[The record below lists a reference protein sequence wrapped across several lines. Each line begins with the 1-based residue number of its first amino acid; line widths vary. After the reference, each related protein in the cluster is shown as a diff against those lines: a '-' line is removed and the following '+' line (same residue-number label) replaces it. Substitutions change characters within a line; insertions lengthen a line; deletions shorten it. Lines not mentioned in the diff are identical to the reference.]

1 MPRGG
6 GNRLPAAVK
15 AARGTLRRSREN
27 PAAPKVEAGSPPRPP
42 KHLPEMER
50 AVWRE
55 LARQVGPGGT
65 GIYSPAFYSCFR
77 LAVRAVYLVDS
88 AGPDT
93 PPTAVGR
100 YVQTAAGMLSRLGL
114 DPASVSKA
122 SHAPK
127 KKAPSALDEFSVER
141 RPGALRAVE

>member
-1 MPRGG
+1 MK
-6 GNRLPAAVK
+6 AV
-15 AARGTLRRSREN
+15 RGTLRKSREI
-27 PAAPKVEAGSPPRPP
+27 PDAPEVETGIPPRPP
-42 KHLPEMER
+42 RHLSPGEK

-55 LARQVGPGGT
+55 VARQVGPDGT

-77 LAVRAVYLVDS
+77 LAVRALYLVDAATS
-88 AGPDT
+88 DT
-93 PPTAVGR
+93 PATALGR

-127 KKAPSALDEFSVER
+127 KREPSALDESTVY
-141 RPGALRAVE
+141 PGKPRLVG